1 MTEPQPAP
9 RAWHTVAGTI
19 RQGMKVFT
27 ADGTCLGTVQAV
39 EGEEVLLTGDD
50 PDDLG
55 AFVTLTQISGVGP
68 DGVLLSNRGDETFG
82 LGAEP

>member
-9 RAWHTVAGTI
+9 PAWHTAMGTI
-19 RQGMKVFT
+19 RQGMKVFA

-39 EGEEVLLTGDD
+39 EGEEVLLSTID
-50 PDDLG
+50 PEDAG
-55 AFVTLTQISGVGP
+55 AFITLTQIGGVGP
-68 DGVLLSNRGDETFG
+68 DGVLLSGRGDETFG